1 MNSYIV
7 SLYNDLILSIKC
19 GNGISG
25 KSIAKPLFILSIFE
39 CIAMGDLNE
48 NKIMFNDNRLK
59 KIYTAF
65 ARYYEEYYTDVVD
78 YSIEVQQKYVD

>member
-48 NKIMFNDNRLK
+48 NKIMLK
-59 KIYTAF
+59 IRSLYKLTI
-65 ARYYEEYYTDVVD
+65 
-78 YSIEVQQKYVD
+78 

>member
-1 MNSYIV
+1 MNSYTV

-48 NKIMFNDNRLK
+48 NKIMFNDNR
-59 KIYTAF
+59 
-65 ARYYEEYYTDVVD
+65 
-78 YSIEVQQKYVD
+78 